1 MPRSLPLL
9 LLLMAPAA
17 LAGQYTPTQDLSLK
31 GLAQVDLVVG
41 VNVTDLAAD
50 SAQSMGSQ
58 VELALRKAG
67 LTPLG
72 SDSDRRLRPQG
83 RVRFA
88 LTSVT
93 HGRWTDDLAL
103 RIQVE
108 QTSILARTG
117 EPMLMVTWYAEE
129 TVANVPALDVPT
141 ATRTL
146 LARGIDRFLKAWLT
160 ANGR

>member
-1 MPRSLPLL
+1 MRRTIPLL
-9 LLLMAPAA
+9 LLLFAPASVV
-17 LAGQYTPTQDLSLK
+17 GQYTPTQDLSLK

-41 VNVTDLAAD
+41 VSVADLAAD
-50 SAQSMGSQ
+50 SAQTIGNE

-67 LTPLG
+67 LTPLAA
-72 SDSDRRLRPQG
+72 DADRRIRPQG

-117 EPMLMVTWYAEE
+117 EAMLMVTWYAEE
-129 TVANVPALDVPT
+129 ATPNVPALDVST
-141 ATRTL
+141 ACRTV